1 MPALVRLISDFY
13 LSVSVAVSGGESE
26 RKKPSSGCADLAGK
40 NAVSVA
46 GRTQISLGV
55 RTLFQQEE
63 EGRRSEGTV
72 IDPALE
78 IVDLSR
84 YLQICFC
91 RLQIW
96 RGSTRS
102 SLGDCR
108 SEEIL
113 ADPA

>member
-1 MPALVRLISDFY
+1 MAAQFQRRED
-13 LSVSVAVSGGESE
+13 AVPGG
-26 RKKPSSGCADLAGK
+26 
-40 NAVSVA
+40 
-46 GRTQISLGV
+46 
-55 RTLFQQEE
+55 

-84 YLQICFC
+84 YLQIWFC
-91 RLQIW
+91 RWQIW
-96 RGSTRS
+96 GDSIRS
-102 SLGDCR
+102 SLGDYR